1 MSIMTTSLKEE
12 LKQTP
17 IAFGCTN
24 ETTFMQTTCSSDAIT
39 AAILAA
45 SNKTK
50 RGWIAQT
57 SSARQSP
64 KQAPYQGV

>member
-1 MSIMTTSLKEE
+1 MTTSLKEE

-39 AAILAA
+39 EANVKHLPAPRQRAF
-45 SNKTK
+45 
-50 RGWIAQT
+50 
-57 SSARQSP
+57 ARQCS
-64 KQAPYQGV
+64 